1 MSCEYFPAN
10 LRAVCRASAL
20 SSASRRASRNPAGLF
35 FFSFAVALFS
45 RLLSSRSLRALRFLP
60 LADEVEAAA
69 AGGIAAGGAAAGGVA
84 AGGAAA
90 GGVAGGVAAAGA
102 AAGAAGGAGER
113 AAGAAAGGAAG
124 GALATAGAVASV
136 PVHGGKM
143 RRNLGSLMEHLQETE
158 IQYSQEQPHES
169 TKHGKKERR
178 NTTLL

>member
-10 LRAVCRASAL
+10 LWAVCRASAL

-102 AAGAAGGAGER
+102 AGGAGGR

-143 RRNLGSLMEHLQETE
+143 RRDLGSLMEHLQETE
-158 IQYSQEQPHES
+158 IQYS
-169 TKHGKKERR
+169 
-178 NTTLL
+178 

>member
-45 RLLSSRSLRALRFLP
+45 RLLSSRSLRALPFLP

-69 AGGIAAGGAAAGGVA
+69 AGGIAAGGAAAGGVAAGGAAAGGVA

-102 AAGAAGGAGER
+102 AAGAAGGAGGR

-143 RRNLGSLMEHLQETE
+143 RRDLGSLMEHLQETE
-158 IQYSQEQPHES
+158 IQYS
-169 TKHGKKERR
+169 
-178 NTTLL
+178 